1 MIDGAPVTKNP
12 NSFFETWPVSDIHMR
27 RVFQLPILEIVGK
40 KSGLHWI
47 CASEGPFSCTQ
58 KWTLLANLVQKVGLW
73 TTESQNG
80 DHFCQ

>member
-1 MIDGAPVTKNP
+1 MNDFQIL
-12 NSFFETWPVSDIHMR
+12 PVSDIHMR
-27 RVFQLPILEIVGK
+27 RVFHLPILEIVGK